1 MNYDSVIGC
10 ASVLGCDS
18 GEIGYDLQLVLIVTA
33 EIHFLSLLLLEY
45 QLRVFLVVAP
55 FPVLDLLVLSVLLS
69 VPLSDFFLFLV
80 LLLSFYVLS
89 AMEFLLENL
98 DLETFFLE

>member
-10 ASVLGCDS
+10 ASVIGCDS

-33 EIHFLSLLLLEY
+33 EIQFLSLLLLEY

-69 VPLSDFFLFLV
+69 EFFLFLV
-80 LLLSFYVLS
+80 LLLSFYELS